1 MSHFFNRNKPIWD
14 ELDQLVQQARRSPK
28 SMTPEELSRLDLL
41 YRRTTIHLAQVS
53 TRSTDRQLQQYL
65 NNLAS
70 AAHSVI
76 YLPPRQSMFHGAWQF
91 ANEGFARLIV
101 RNWRYHL
108 ASAVLLMAGALLAFF
123 ASLSD
128 PVAAYAL
135 MPSADPRQPGASR
148 EQLLEVLRSGRE
160 QGSGE
165 KFFFASFLF
174 THNLKVGILALGL
187 GVLAAVPT
195 VFLMIFNGMI
205 LGSFVAI
212 HYRAGITTEMW
223 AWILPHG
230 VTELGAIILCGG
242 VGLRLG
248 QAVISP
254 GLLSRTESLRRAG
267 IEAGAMA
274 IGVGGMLIAAAVIES
289 YLRQSHLSTNAR
301 LGFAAASALF
311 WVLYLTHGA
320 IREGRSRRREELLA
334 ATPVDT
340 DRLFMASA
348 AAAAR

>member
-1 MSHFFNRNKPIWD
+1 MSHFFSHNKPIWD
-14 ELDQLVQQARRSPK
+14 ELDQLVQRARRSPK
-28 SMTPEELSRLDLL
+28 SLTSDELSRLDSL
-41 YRRTTIHLAQVS
+41 YRRTTIHLAQAT

-76 YLPPRQSMFHGAWQF
+76 YLPPRQPMFRGAWQF

-108 ASAVLLMAGALLAFF
+108 ASAILLIAGALLAFF
-123 ASLSD
+123 ASVAD

-135 MPSADPRQPGASR
+135 MPPGDPRQPGASR

-160 QGSGE
+160 QGGGH
-165 KFFFASFLF
+165 KFAFASFLF

-230 VTELGAIILCGG
+230 VTEIGAIILCGG
-242 VGLRLG
+242 VGVRLG

-267 IEAGAMA
+267 LEAGAMA
-274 IGVGGMLIAAAVIES
+274 IGVAGMLVAAAVIES

-301 LGFAAASALF
+301 LAFAAGSAIF
-311 WVLYLTHGA
+311 WALYLAHGA
-320 IREGRSRRREELLA
+320 IRERRSRQREAMLA
-334 ATPVDT
+334 ALPAD
-340 DRLFMASA
+340 DGLFTAAPLVVAS
-348 AAAAR
+348 

>member
-1 MSHFFNRNKPIWD
+1 MSHFFSRNKPIWD
-14 ELDQLVQQARRSPK
+14 ELDQLVQRARRSPK
-28 SMTPEELSRLDLL
+28 RLTPEELSRLDVL
-41 YRRTTIHLAQVS
+41 YRRTTIHLAQVA
-53 TRSTDRQLQQYL
+53 TRSTDQQLHQYL

-76 YLPPRQSMFHGAWQF
+76 YLPPRQSMFQGAWQF

-101 RNWRYHL
+101 RNWRYHA
-108 ASAVLLMAGALLAFF
+108 ASAALLIAGALLAFF

-135 MPSADPRQPGASR
+135 MPSGDPRQPGASR
-148 EQLLEVLRSGRE
+148 DQLLDVLRSGRE
-160 QGSGE
+160 EGGGA
-165 KFFFASFLF
+165 KFAFASFLF

-212 HYRAGITTEMW
+212 HYRAGVTTEMW

-230 VTELGAIILCGG
+230 VTEIGAIILCGG

-248 QAVISP
+248 QAVVSP

-274 IGVGGMLIAAAVIES
+274 IGVAGMLIAAAVIES
-289 YLRQSHLSTNAR
+289 FLRQSHLSTNAR
-301 LGFAAASALF
+301 LLFAAGSAVF
-311 WVLYLTHGA
+311 WALYLLHGA
-320 IREGRSRRREELLA
+320 IRERSSRQREALLA
-334 ATPVDT
+334 ATPVD
-340 DRLFMASA
+340 DGQFLSA
-348 AAAAR
+348 NAGAATR